1 MEMTCDLHDRII
13 VVLESVRTAMENTV
27 TTSPTGNVTTAT
39 AGGATTTSTSAA
51 AAGGTGATT
60 SAASTCSTPS
70 VPLNPNAD
78 VFEGQ
83 HSAGSQEKKT
93 GQTSLTA
100 GKAEEPEQGTETT
113 DSSPWTS
120 LYLETDGAI
129 YKGSEISNAENRSR
143 DVNEA
148 ESEWE
153 RQEIPRIKRTK
164 DGKAESRLNEG
175 RK

>member
-1 MEMTCDLHDRII
+1 
-13 VVLESVRTAMENTV
+13 MENTV

-120 LYLETDGAI
+120 LYLETDGEKVNNDENATEGEI
-129 YKGSEISNAENRSR
+129 GKEMWSEQT
-143 DVNEA
+143 
-148 ESEWE
+148 
-153 RQEIPRIKRTK
+153 QETYG
-164 DGKAESRLNEG
+164 D
-175 RK
+175 